1 MEIMLTCLGFN
12 IRKYMKAI
20 TKGTEFKEWK
30 APDSAVPETLK
41 KPSAKRLVNRVSKTR
56 KKSAN
61 ETVRNSHKYKKTKRE
76 AASKA

>member
-1 MEIMLTCLGFN
+1 MLTCLGFN
-12 IRKYMKAI
+12 IRKYRKAI

-30 APDSAVPETLK
+30 APDSTVPETLK
-41 KPSAKRLVNRVSKTR
+41 KPSAKRLANRISKTR

-61 ETVRNSHKYKKTKRE
+61 ETVRDSHKYKKTKRE